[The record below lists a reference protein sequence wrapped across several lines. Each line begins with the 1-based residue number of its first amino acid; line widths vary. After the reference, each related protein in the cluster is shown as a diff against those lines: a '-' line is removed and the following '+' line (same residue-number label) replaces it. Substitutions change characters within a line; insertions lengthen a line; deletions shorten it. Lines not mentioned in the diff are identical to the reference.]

1 MPRRSHHSH
10 LLPACYAIS
19 FPGLEDVASQE
30 IAQELSGEIKRASP
44 GLIVFRLPE
53 ITRDILQLKT
63 VEDVFLLGW
72 GTDKLTYRA
81 ADLDQIRRWTAYEA
95 DWNRLLQI
103 HHEIRPKPQGKPTFH
118 LVTQMTG
125 HHGYRRED
133 ARKAL
138 VKGLAGKLPS
148 SWRYVE
154 ENAAVE
160 IWLTI
165 HGATAVCG
173 VRLSDRSM
181 RHRTYKSE
189 HQPASLRPTIAAA
202 MARLGEIEAGQVVL
216 DPMCGAGTILAEAYS
231 YGRDLGIR
239 PALVF
244 GGDVVHSAVR
254 AAESNLRRYGPVAL
268 ARWDA
273 VSLPLSDQCAD
284 RIICNPPFGKQ
295 LGQQQEI
302 PGLYRRLVKAF
313 NRVLRDHGLAV
324 LLVSDL
330 GALKEA
336 AARIKWK
343 KIRQIRVRVM
353 GQPAFITVWRKE
365 PTAP

>member
-1 MPRRSHHSH
+1 MPRRSNHSH
-10 LLPACYAIS
+10 SLPACYAIT

-30 IAQELSGEIKRASP
+30 IAQDLSGEIKRCSP

-53 ITRDILQLKT
+53 ITRDILRLKT

-72 GTDKLTYRA
+72 GTDKLSYRA
-81 ADLDQIRRWTAYEA
+81 VDLEQIRRWTSHEA
-95 DWNRLLQI
+95 NWSRLLQI

-138 VKGLAGKLPS
+138 VKGLGGKLPS

-173 VRLSDRSM
+173 LRLSDRSM

-202 MARLGEIEAGQVVL
+202 MVRIGEIRGGMTAL
-216 DPMCGAGTILAEAYS
+216 DPMCGAGTILGEVCTYS
-231 YGRDLGIR
+231 RDKGIR
-239 PALVF
+239 PALVL
-244 GGDVVHSAVR
+244 GGDIAHSAVR
-254 AAESNLRRYGPVAL
+254 SSESNLRRLGPAAL

-273 VSLPLSDQCAD
+273 ASLPLADQSID
-284 RIICNPPFGKQ
+284 RIISNPPFGKQ

-302 PGLYRRLVKAF
+302 PALYRRLVKEF
-313 NRVLRDHGLAV
+313 DRVLRARGSAI

-330 GALKEA
+330 GAVKEA
-336 AARIKWK
+336 AERMKWK
-343 KIRQIRVRVM
+343 KIRQIRVRVL

-365 PTAP
+365 PGL